1 MAQHVN
7 LLFLLLFGVASAVI
21 FYYLYFIVEDIVSKG
36 SSNYINWITIMLDRM
51 FIRISRGKAIAIVIG
66 STLLCGSIGLYLTFE
81 YGIFNIIFTISS
93 MFAGWNLPRF
103 YLNFT
108 YKKRLDKI
116 DNQLIDALT
125 MMSNSLK
132 SNLNL
137 NQVIG
142 VVVQEMSAPISQ
154 EFGLVLNQHQLGLTI
169 DEALTK
175 LMERV
180 PTEDMTLVINSI
192 LILREKGG
200 DISETFDIISGT
212 IRERKKVEAKIQ
224 ALTAQGRMQSFILF
238 IIPFAIGLV
247 MYYFNPENIRLLFT
261 TGTGRIIVLVMLIL
275 QLIGG
280 VWFKKIV
287 DIKV

>member
-21 FYYLYFIVEDIVSKG
+21 FYYLYFIIEDIISKG
-36 SSNYINWITIMLDRM
+36 SSNYINWITTMLDRM

-66 STLLCGSIGLYLTFE
+66 LTLLCGFIGLYLTFE
-81 YGIFNIIFTISS
+81 YGVFNILFTLSS
-93 MFAGWNLPRF
+93 MFVGWNLPRF
-103 YLNFT
+103 YLNFA

-116 DNQLIDALT
+116 DNQLIDSLT

-180 PTEDMTLVINSI
+180 PTEDMMLVINSI

-200 DISETFDIISGT
+200 DISETFDVISST

-238 IIPFAIGLV
+238 IIPFAIGFV
-247 MYYFNPENIRLLFT
+247 MYYFNPENMKLLFT